1 MPDEEKVTRKLKA
14 IFSADVKGY
23 SLLMADDETLT
34 INTLKEYRD
43 IMSTQIQL
51 HNGRVVDAPGDNL
64 LAEFSSAVNAIECAT
79 KIQEEFKEKN
89 ATLIDSR
96 KMEYRIG
103 INLGEVVIDGDKIY
117 GTGVNIAARIEGL
130 AKGGGICIS
139 RNVHEQVKNQSK
151 IGYEYIGEYAVKNI
165 ADPIHVYRVLTEH
178 EDSMFP
184 FDERQKLDPPKKPSI
199 AVIPFDNMSG
209 DPDQDYFCNG
219 ITEEIITGLS
229 NIPLLFVI
237 ARNSSAVYKGQS
249 GNIQQVG
256 QELGVQYVMEG
267 SVRKF
272 GERIR
277 ITAQLIDSK
286 TGHHLWADRY
296 DGILDDLFALQDEIT
311 LKILSALQLKFE
323 RGHKAN
329 IWIGATKNLT
339 AFEKNFQGTAEY
351 WTNFNYTAARKL
363 CEEAIELDPEFSPP
377 YVTLA
382 WCHMDEFWLG
392 ICESPNQ
399 KLKTA
404 FALAEKAL
412 ALNDANAPAYSL
424 LGKITY
430 TMGEHEK
437 GIKLGRKAVSINPN
451 EADCHAHLGCILS
464 FSGHP
469 EEALFWINKAFQLN
483 PILPGLY
490 YLYFG
495 QVYNILGRHDEAI
508 KAYKR
513 SIECVS
519 DNAFALIGM
528 AEAYSLLG
536 KYEEARSVAKEVYL
550 IFPSF
555 SAEYHVKCYAYK
567 HQSDTDRFLK
577 ALRMAGLK

>member
-1 MPDEEKVTRKLKA
+1 MAGQGFKRKLTA
-14 IFSADVKGY
+14 IFSADVEGY
-23 SLLMADDETLT
+23 SRLMGDDEEATVRTLT
-34 INTLKEYRD
+34 SYREVL
-43 IMSTQIQL
+43 TAFIQQ
-51 HNGRVVDAPGDNL
+51 HNGRVLDSPGDNL
-64 LAEFSSAVNAIECAT
+64 LAEFASVVDAVKCAVAV
-79 KIQEEFKEKN
+79 QKEVKLRN
-89 ATLIDSR
+89 DELPEIR
-96 KMEYRIG
+96 RMLFRIG
-103 INLGEVVIDGDKIY
+103 INLGDVIQEDERIY
-117 GTGVNIAARIEGL
+117 GTGVNIAARIENL

-139 RNVHEQVKNQSK
+139 RNVYDQVKNQSE

-165 ADPIHVYRVLTEH
+165 ADTIHVYRVLTEH
-178 EDSMFP
+178 DDSMFP
-184 FDERQKLDPPKKPSI
+184 FDESQKLDPPEKPSI
-199 AVIPFDNMSG
+199 AVLPFDNMSG
-209 DPDQDYFCNG
+209 DPDQDYFCDG

-237 ARNSSAVYKGQS
+237 ARNSSAVYKGKS
-249 GNIQQVG
+249 VNIQRVG

-277 ITAQLIDSK
+277 ITAQLIDTK

-311 LKILSALQLKFE
+311 VKILSALQLKLE

-329 IWIGATKNLT
+329 IWVGATKNLT
-339 AFEKNFQGTAEY
+339 AFEKNYQGTVEY

-377 YVTLA
+377 YVTLG

-392 ICESPNQ
+392 IGESPDQ
-399 KLKTA
+399 TLKTA
-404 FALAEKAL
+404 FALAQKAL

-430 TMGEHEK
+430 TMGEYEK
-437 GIKLGRKAVSINPN
+437 GIELARKAVAINPN

-469 EEALFWINKAFQLN
+469 EEALYWINKAFQLN

-495 QVYNILGRHDEAI
+495 LAYNILGRHEEAI

-513 SIECVS
+513 SVDCIP

-528 AEAYSLLG
+528 AEGYSLLG
-536 KYEEARSVAKEVYL
+536 KYEEARSVAEEVYM
-550 IFPSF
+550 IFPTF
-555 SAEYHVKCYAYK
+555 SAEYHVKSFGYR